1 MVHLRARR
9 LLRAIAAQQP
19 QQADMMTPICD
30 RNTRHA
36 AAVFRALVTQS
47 SLAPL
52 WHCPQYFDTAG
63 FEKRGLQ
70 VRPRGHLPKGPPAQG
85 ATCPRAG
92 PDHPME
98 HHPVDNL
105 TKQRFLV
112 LWTRRRFLV
121 V

>member
-70 VRPRGHLPKGPPAQG
+70 VRPRGHLPKGWP
-85 ATCPRAG
+85 
-92 PDHPME
+92 
-98 HHPVDNL
+98 
-105 TKQRFLV
+105 
-112 LWTRRRFLV
+112 
-121 V
+121 